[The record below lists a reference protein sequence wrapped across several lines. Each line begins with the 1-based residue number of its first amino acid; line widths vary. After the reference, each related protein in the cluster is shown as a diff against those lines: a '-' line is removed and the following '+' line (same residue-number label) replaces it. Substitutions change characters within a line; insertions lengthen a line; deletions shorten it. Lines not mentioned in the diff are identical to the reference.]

1 MSHLLS
7 SPLRVSP
14 ENRELPVAAETVD
27 PLDLSDRLDSLD
39 LQERRAERL
48 ESGNAQRVCVLG
60 VTSATPHVVHY
71 WGDRI
76 LVWRPSWLKCSRFR
90 AGSLPIWRSMDRWL
104 HVEVP
109 LGKIPNL
116 NRSQWLFDQPVRTE
130 ILYRSWWADWSELV
144 YECVCVWMGECGMCC
159 KALQVISRQG
169 KRYSNVH

>member
-71 WGDRI
+71 
-76 LVWRPSWLKCSRFR
+76 
-90 AGSLPIWRSMDRWL
+90 
-104 HVEVP
+104 
-109 LGKIPNL
+109 
-116 NRSQWLFDQPVRTE
+116 
-130 ILYRSWWADWSELV
+130 
-144 YECVCVWMGECGMCC
+144 
-159 KALQVISRQG
+159 
-169 KRYSNVH
+169 